1 MLSRAPVPDPMA
13 PSESR
18 TRQPALREF
27 QQRLSQRL
35 QQARQSPAGLSTA
48 IAVDSGCGQWLFALA
63 QTAEII
69 ALTVPTPVPLV
80 RPWYLGVIH
89 HRSEITGV
97 IDLDGLLGAPVAPW
111 RTTDRLLVLA
121 TTLPLRCAI
130 RVVRVQT
137 LPDPSR
143 LSVLPRTPDA
153 PSWVTSR
160 LADGDGGCWD
170 SIDADA
176 LLRDPAFIDIGR
188 P

>member
-1 MLSRAPVPDPMA
+1 MA
-13 PSESR
+13 RPESR

-35 QQARQSPAGLSTA
+35 QQARQSPAGLSTT
-48 IAVDSGCGQWLFALA
+48 IAVETGRGQWLFQLA
-63 QTAEII
+63 QTAEIM
-69 ALTVPTPVPLV
+69 AMTAPTPVPLV
-80 RPWYLGVIH
+80 RPWYFGVIH

-97 IDLDGLLGAPVAPW
+97 IDLDGVLGAPVAPW
-111 RTTDRLLVLA
+111 RATDRLLVLA

-137 LPDPSR
+137 LPDLAR

-170 SIDADA
+170 SVDADA